1 VRFIETSLQGSFV
14 IELEKNV
21 DNRGYFAR
29 TWCVKELEDHN
40 LESRVVQCSTSFN
53 KKKGTL
59 RGMHFQAEPFAEVK
73 IVRCTRGAIF
83 DVIVDL
89 RSNSPTYLKW
99 FGETLSEQNGT
110 MIYLPQGFAH
120 GFQTLEDETE
130 VFYQISD
137 FHRPEAA
144 RGARWNDPAFSILWP
159 TTANRIISDRDQSYP
174 DLSL

>member
-1 VRFIETSLQGSFV
+1 MRFIETPLQGSFV
-14 IELEKNV
+14 IELEKKV
-21 DNRGYFAR
+21 HNRGYFAR
-29 TWCVKELEDHN
+29 TWCVREMEDHN
-40 LESRVVQCSTSFN
+40 LESRVAQCSTSFN
-53 KKKGTL
+53 KEKGTL

-89 RSNSPTYLKW
+89 RSDSPTYLKW
-99 FGETLSEQNGT
+99 FGETLSEQDGT
-110 MIYLPQGFAH
+110 MIYVPKGFAH

-144 RGARWNDPAFSILWP
+144 RGARWDDPAFSIQWP
-159 TTANRIISDRDQSYP
+159 AAANRIISDRDDSYP
-174 DLSL
+174 DLSS